1 LASSAWQAPRA
12 RWRRGRVSFCL
23 DEPAAG
29 LSHGELDVLC
39 AAILGVRSAQTFVLI
54 VEHNVEFVLSFC
66 DRVVVMNFGRKIAEG
81 RPDEI
86 RHNETVIE
94 AYLGRKH

>member
-1 LASSAWQAPRA
+1 M
-12 RWRRGRVSFCL
+12 
-23 DEPAAG
+23 
-29 LSHGELDVLC
+29 LC
-39 AAILGVRSAQTFVLI
+39 AAILGVRSAQTSVLI